1 MLGLRR
7 SERVTRIEHDGTLVA
22 LVEATWILEAGGE
35 ERAAGFSYTA
45 PVAVATE
52 GGPRLRIYDY
62 VMLARLGS
70 VLVTILLILWAI
82 AATNK
87 PGARRRCDE

>member
-1 MLGLRR
+1 M
-7 SERVTRIEHDGTLVA
+7 TRIDHDGTLVD
-22 LVEATWILEAGGE
+22 LVEATWILKAGGG

-52 GGPRLRIYDY
+52 DGPRLRIHDY

-70 VLVTILLILWAI
+70 VLATIILILRAM
-82 AATNK
+82 ATTNK
-87 PGARRRCDE
+87 TKRSKEMR

>member
-1 MLGLRR
+1 M
-7 SERVTRIEHDGTLVA
+7 TRIDHDGTLVD
-22 LVEATWILEAGGE
+22 LVEATWTLQAGGR

-52 GGPRLRIYDY
+52 DGPRLRILDY

-70 VLVTILLILWAI
+70 VLVTILLILRALG
-82 AATNK
+82 AANK
-87 PGARRRCDE
+87 TKRSKEMR